1 MLKKIHYLR
10 IFLWLILASFILFII
25 WQAIVPGGQA
35 VYSFDFKKNSFFIG
49 RLTPHERVS
58 GIANGQQKI
67 VGEPVYFNLWTPRP
81 FSKLKLTIRYKNNR
95 TPLIEAGVLIDQKSN
110 AYYRAPLHNETL
122 NDLYRNKNWGVV
134 QDGHIILLQKE
145 ETYASVQDFLKKLPP
160 ALNVAVYNYSLPGKN
175 SYKQVNAEFV
185 LNPDIKYII
194 ANYQLP
200 RAVGEWEEAEV
211 EFDLTHAVRTKDGY
225 GLMLSSPF
233 LADGGVDISLIKAE
247 LSGQKLSDFFKIK

>member
-10 IFLWLILASFILFII
+10 IFLWLILASFILFVI
-25 WQAIVPGGQA
+25 WQAIVPYGQA

-67 VGEPVYFNLWTPRP
+67 IGEPVYFNLWTPRP

-122 NDLYRNKNWGVV
+122 NDLYRNKNWGVI
-134 QDGHIILLQKE
+134 QQGQIILLQKE

-160 ALNVAVYNYSLPGKN
+160 AKNVAVYNYSLPGKKV
-175 SYKQVNAEFV
+175 YKQVNAEFII
-185 LNPDIKYII
+185 NPEIKYII

-200 RAVGEWEEAEV
+200 KVAGEWQEAEV
-211 EFDLTHAVRTKDGY
+211 EFDLTRAVRTKDGY

-247 LSGQKLSDFFKIK
+247 FTGQKLLDFFKIK